1 MYIYLDDSGNIDGE
15 KGNLYLWLGF
25 SIKSGSKRL
34 EEKLNEVFSDFT
46 YDEKDGELKGSKA
59 TFEQKKEVF
68 ERLASWDNLRISYL
82 VVDKSIVTEAQ
93 SKFVK
98 DTDSRKKEQSE
109 NYFLSK
115 VVSRLAV
122 PYEDATDKKVVLYI
136 DGKAGRGKESEV
148 RLHEYL
154 TLRINFPKWNKDQ
167 FAWNNFGVNYVQEKN
182 NRLVQTA
189 DFLANFVLEH
199 YKLMYYKEKKNKL
212 EICRSFEL
220 YSIIED
226 KIYHKIYGF
235 PNISLV

>member
-25 SIKSGSKRL
+25 SIKSGSTRL

-68 ERLASWDNLRISYL
+68 ERLASWDDLRISYL

-98 DTDSRKKEQSE
+98 DTYSRTKEQSE

-115 VVSRLAV
+115 VVSRLAI
-122 PYEDATDKKVVLYI
+122 PYEDSSDKRVVLYI
-136 DGKAGRGKESEV
+136 DGKPGRGKESEI

-154 TLRINFPKWNKDQ
+154 TLRINFPKWNKE
-167 FAWNNFGVNYVQEKN
+167 FAWNNFKVNYVQEKN
-182 NRLVQTA
+182 NRLIQTA

-199 YKLMYYKEKKNKL
+199 YKLMYYKKNKNNREL
-212 EICRSFEL
+212 SKSLEL

-226 KIYHKIYGF
+226 NIYHKIYGF